1 MTRLY
6 QLFHAAAALL
16 VCLVLLPV
24 DGSTKDSPLASGHIW
39 KQLVVEVEQLGLP
52 TKFLKAVP
60 PDFVTFEFDDLQ
72 AFAAEYHLGEHR
84 MVLNRSLSF
93 NAAGGTLRPISRL
106 THAEIETLY
115 HELFHAYMDYLMTM
129 RAGDQPDPLLAFAR
143 TQQRCRY
150 SAVLITPVVQR
161 KAETEER
168 FLSERESWEAL
179 NEGWAVFIGW
189 AVWNQLEV
197 SQRTGRS
204 ILKAG
209 KSREGWLRRLEEA
222 DLEGKLR
229 GYYEPEEQG
238 ERGIARKR
246 FLAPSSRLSSQEL
259 ERLMGEALGFP
270 PDLVRQAA
278 DILSRSQ
285 RNVLTPQGCN

>member
-1 MTRLY
+1 M
-6 QLFHAAAALL
+6 
-16 VCLVLLPV
+16 
-24 DGSTKDSPLASGHIW
+24 
-39 KQLVVEVEQLGLP
+39 
-52 TKFLKAVP
+52 
-60 PDFVTFEFDDLQ
+60 
-72 AFAAEYHLGEHR
+72 
-84 MVLNRSLSF
+84 
-93 NAAGGTLRPISRL
+93 
-106 THAEIETLY
+106 
-115 HELFHAYMDYLMTM
+115 
-129 RAGDQPDPLLAFAR
+129 
-143 TQQRCRY
+143 
-150 SAVLITPVVQR
+150 
-161 KAETEER
+161 
-168 FLSERESWEAL
+168 
-179 NEGWAVFIGW
+179 
-189 AVWNQLEV
+189 EV

-209 KSREGWLRRLEEA
+209 RSREAWLHRLEEA

-238 ERGIARKR
+238 ERGVARKR